1 MWWLCSY
8 SNVPQNNQ
16 RQESKSQRSKSTISA
31 PNLSWVMM
39 KSTFDHEDVDAS
51 FDDDCHQFPVTCPRA
66 TNTADFTHGQRYH
79 HHHCHHNIVNIVIH
93 NIVDFCQ
100 TRDLGYFDD
109 SEADRGFSR
118 KQRPLCWMLTQGG
131 EKVRYIWFFFQ
142 FYKHISIYVLIDLVL
157 LANIERER
165 ESETFLLFEE
175 IESHQ
180 SIES

>member
-1 MWWLCSY
+1 MSRKITRDKNQRASGRSLLS
-8 SNVPQNNQ
+8 VPQ
-16 RQESKSQRSKSTISA
+16 ILA
-31 PNLSWVMM
+31 
-39 KSTFDHEDVDAS
+39 DEDVDAS
-51 FDDDCHQFPVTCPRA
+51 VDDDYHQFPVTCPRA

-79 HHHCHHNIVNIVIH
+79 HHHHHH

-131 EKVRYIWFFFQ
+131 EKVRYVWFCFQ

-180 SIES
+180 SIESKICCKEQWQDRMNDIYINIIII